1 MPSFLG
7 SRILNS
13 NWLALSL
20 LWHGRSSEHEGGLG
34 KSQGR
39 TFKDGR
45 CGDQRK
51 GMRAQRGLASRS
63 VFAGV
68 FALARCCPSLK
79 RLHESQVHDLYDYE
93 PQPYLLGFQNE
104 ERIKR
109 NGLKKTDFDFKSLI
123 GVSMFG
129 HISMAKHKMSGTFVA
144 IKCLSKKE
152 IMRLKQ
158 VDSIYLE
165 KEVLTFLNHP
175 MIIRGGGSFQDAST
189 LYLVTELCP
198 GGDLFTLIA
207 RQPSRRLDEGPAKF
221 YAAGVAMALSY
232 LHVRDLIYRA
242 LNSEN
247 VLIDAKGY
255 IKICDFQ
262 QVAGILRRP
271 NKGRN
276 EFTKKRLKRKEF
288 WTVAQHPGPE
298 LVQKTQREGLNTT
311 AFEHMRRRFV
321 PHYFAPEVVSLGRH
335 GKETDWWCFG
345 VLVYEMLVG
354 YPPFYDADPP
364 GLFDKIC
371 RSQPEFPVF
380 IMPLAKDFM
389 VKTMLKDR
397 IRRLGH
403 GSTEEVLRHH
413 WFRSFTWQRF
423 MYRKIRA
430 PWLPDIMGPS
440 DTSMFESFTDEG
452 IDDHT
457 RRFDTAEKT
466 LGDVFDRYSD
476 PEAEPL
482 TQLPPKHLMY
492 YNLGMKIPGEEIEE
506 EATPRSD
513 EDEEEGQRNGNSD
526 VIEEMDDEKQKIV
539 DSFIEQFGMTP
550 ADVIETLNKHK
561 WDEDKASAF
570 LEMKQEEDAKL
581 AEKQQEKETDG
592 FRD

>member
-1 MPSFLG
+1 M
-7 SRILNS
+7 
-13 NWLALSL
+13 
-20 LWHGRSSEHEGGLG
+20 
-34 KSQGR
+34 
-39 TFKDGR
+39 
-45 CGDQRK
+45 
-51 GMRAQRGLASRS
+51 
-63 VFAGV
+63 
-68 FALARCCPSLK
+68 
-79 RLHESQVHDLYDYE
+79 HESQVHDLYDYE
-93 PQPYLLGFQNE
+93 PQPYLLGFQDE

-158 VDSIYLE
+158 VDNIYLE

-207 RQPSRRLDEGPAKF
+207 RQPSRRLDDGPAKF

-371 RSQPEFPVF
+371 RSYSRLRMPCIVASVNPIRSTAHLLGIETGLSEASKSVPNFPLCSPRSQASEFLFSAGEVGQN
-380 IMPLAKDFM
+380 
-389 VKTMLKDR
+389 LKAQTR
-397 IRRLGH
+397 
-403 GSTEEVLRHH
+403 
-413 WFRSFTWQRF
+413 
-423 MYRKIRA
+423 
-430 PWLPDIMGPS
+430 PS
-440 DTSMFESFTDEG
+440 G
-452 IDDHT
+452 
-457 RRFDTAEKT
+457 
-466 LGDVFDRYSD
+466 
-476 PEAEPL
+476 AEPE
-482 TQLPPKHLMY
+482 PWM
-492 YNLGMKIPGEEIEE
+492 M
-506 EATPRSD
+506 A
-513 EDEEEGQRNGNSD
+513 
-526 VIEEMDDEKQKIV
+526 M
-539 DSFIEQFGMTP
+539 
-550 ADVIETLNKHK
+550 
-561 WDEDKASAF
+561 
-570 LEMKQEEDAKL
+570 
-581 AEKQQEKETDG
+581 
-592 FRD
+592 

>member
-1 MPSFLG
+1 MF
-7 SRILNS
+7 
-13 NWLALSL
+13 
-20 LWHGRSSEHEGGLG
+20 
-34 KSQGR
+34 
-39 TFKDGR
+39 
-45 CGDQRK
+45 
-51 GMRAQRGLASRS
+51 
-63 VFAGV
+63 VGV

-276 EFTKKRLKRKEF
+276 EFTKKRLKK
-288 WTVAQHPGPE
+288 
-298 LVQKTQREGLNTT
+298 K
-311 AFEHMRRRFV
+311 
-321 PHYFAPEVVSLGRH
+321 
-335 GKETDWWCFG
+335 
-345 VLVYEMLVG
+345 
-354 YPPFYDADPP
+354 
-364 GLFDKIC
+364 
-371 RSQPEFPVF
+371 
-380 IMPLAKDFM
+380 
-389 VKTMLKDR
+389 
-397 IRRLGH
+397 
-403 GSTEEVLRHH
+403 
-413 WFRSFTWQRF
+413 
-423 MYRKIRA
+423 
-430 PWLPDIMGPS
+430 
-440 DTSMFESFTDEG
+440 
-452 IDDHT
+452 
-457 RRFDTAEKT
+457 
-466 LGDVFDRYSD
+466 
-476 PEAEPL
+476 
-482 TQLPPKHLMY
+482 
-492 YNLGMKIPGEEIEE
+492 
-506 EATPRSD
+506 
-513 EDEEEGQRNGNSD
+513 
-526 VIEEMDDEKQKIV
+526 
-539 DSFIEQFGMTP
+539 
-550 ADVIETLNKHK
+550 
-561 WDEDKASAF
+561 
-570 LEMKQEEDAKL
+570 
-581 AEKQQEKETDG
+581 
-592 FRD
+592 